1 MMIIWPMNLS
11 LLSAVGTQS
20 PHKLQDPSMAIHE
33 RCVKLEVFYFLF
45 FSLLSAS
52 AGSSAPSAEP
62 DAQVPGDS
70 APLAISTPASSELP
84 PSAPDTNILPQR

>member
-20 PHKLQDPSMAIHE
+20 PHKLQDPSIAIHE
-33 RCVKLEVFYFLF
+33 
-45 FSLLSAS
+45 SAS

-62 DAQVPGDS
+62 DAQVPGES

-84 PSAPDTNILPQR
+84 PSAPDTNILPQRRFPQRRTIQTEF